1 MEESKH
7 YLSPEAS
14 LKRQL
19 EALEMEYDYEREA
32 NVGLADWSDIERKIQ
47 QGVCWFP
54 LSVGEELLQFP
65 ESIRDRD

>member
-32 NVGLADWSDIERKIQ
+32 NAG
-47 QGVCWFP
+47 
-54 LSVGEELLQFP
+54 
-65 ESIRDRD
+65 